1 MTAGSS
7 AGTRRRRP
15 STSYLPHMAIALRAH
30 RPWNWSLPVP
40 ALDLAIAALLV
51 AAAIATESQQPGVV
65 HPWTELLAAIAVGA
79 IALRT
84 RAPEAMV
91 LASCASLAVYAFLPA
106 TGTPLWTFLGVL
118 VVCFSVGAGLDG
130 RRRLVMVGVL
140 LATAYLLQLATS
152 ANEPVTTEDLY
163 VSPLV
168 IVGAP
173 AFAGMLLRRSRRQTE
188 TVHRLAAELALEREK
203 HAELAVVAERG
214 RLARELHDVISH
226 AVTVMVVQAGA
237 AEQLLDA
244 DDPARSHVH
253 AVRSTGKQALGEL
266 RRQLGL
272 MREGRPTSPSPLPGL
287 PEVRGLVEE
296 MGAEL
301 SIDPDLPVE
310 VAPGL
315 GLTVYRVVQEAL
327 TNAHRH
333 AAGAPVRV
341 LLRRDGPDLEILV
354 DDDGAGTSSTEGTG
368 HGLSGMRERVEM
380 YGGHLDVGPR
390 GDGGGWRVRVELP
403 VSQEAAG

>member
-1 MTAGSS
+1 
-7 AGTRRRRP
+7 
-15 STSYLPHMAIALRAH
+15 MAIAVRAH
-30 RPWNWSLPVP
+30 RQRSWSLPLP
-40 ALDLAIAALLV
+40 LLDLAIAALLV
-51 AAAIATESQQPGVV
+51 AAAVVTESQQPGVV
-65 HPWTELLAAIAVGA
+65 HPWTELLSAGAVGA
-79 IALRT
+79 VALRT

-91 LASCASLAVYAFLPA
+91 LVSCASLAVYAFLPA

-118 VVCFSVGAGLDG
+118 VICFSVGAGLDG

-152 ANEPVTTEDLY
+152 ANEPVSTEDLY
-163 VSPLV
+163 LSPLV

-173 AFAGMLLRRSRRQTE
+173 AFAGLLLQRSRRQTA
-188 TVHRLAAELALEREK
+188 TVHRLAAELAAEREK
-203 HAELAVVAERG
+203 HAHLAVLAERS

-237 AEQLLDA
+237 AEQLLDSE
-244 DDPARSHVH
+244 DPARSHVH

-272 MREGRPTSPSPLPGL
+272 MREGRPASPSPLPGL
-287 PEVRGLVEE
+287 PEVRGLAED
-296 MGAEL
+296 MGAAL
-301 SIDPDLPVE
+301 QIDPEVPAE

-333 AAGAPVRV
+333 APGVSIRVRLCRAGT
-341 LLRRDGPDLEILV
+341 DLEILV
-354 DDDGAGTSSTEGTG
+354 DDDGAGTSAAVGAG
-368 HGLSGMRERVEM
+368 HGLRGMRERLEM
-380 YGGHLDVGPR
+380 YGGHLEVGPR
-390 GDGGGWRVRVELP
+390 GEGCGWRVRAVLP
-403 VSQEAAG
+403 LSPEATG